1 LHPTLLIISRE
12 FQNSST
18 KKIGEAGSGVKADSA
33 SEIPSYVLEYIPEIR
48 RLEMSQRVSDIMSAS
63 WDLENE

>member
-18 KKIGEAGSGVKADSA
+18 KKIGEAGSGVKVDST
-33 SEIPSYVLEYIPEIR
+33 SEIPSYVLEYKPEIR
-48 RLEMSQRVSDIMSAS
+48 RLEMGERVSDIMSAS
-63 WDLENE
+63 WD

>member
-12 FQNSST
+12 FQNSSA

-33 SEIPSYVLEYIPEIR
+33 SEITSHVLEYKPEIR
-48 RLEMSQRVSDIMSAS
+48 KLEMGERVSDIMSVS
-63 WDLENE
+63 QD